1 MVKRLKTFNFLNNKR
16 TFIIPE
22 SEGLSEEELQRIIG
36 SAKQSDL
43 VVAIESINA
52 LCLRDERSAQFNLY
66 IKNEKETL
74 YGQTIKLPYPKST
87 DFYELLSRFDTK
99 RRRAIDVEEL
109 EQKEKGAITASEI
122 PNKQTPYNHPSII
135 VTPET
140 HPHLI
145 SSKSDVNE
153 ELKDKVSEKMAYD
166 TIAEAFGDSE
176 QADDKAVQEEPLSEI
191 EEEEQAPELKEC
203 ENCGFEN
210 ESTAKFCSECGAN
223 LVNIEQ
229 IENVGQGMSKAVQKE
244 MLQAGSEETEQ
255 ETLNVDPKSEYQ
267 SSSDDMHQLL
277 KVKDGLKDRA
287 QIEKDVA
294 LEFESKKA
302 EAIKAAD
309 KKIQQEKQ
317 KELEELERTFNEKQ
331 ELARTEALETLSID
345 EKAEVDSR
353 VEAMKNYL
361 KRVYEAGLRSIEEGV
376 NMKSAND

>member
-1 MVKRLKTFNFLNNKR
+1 MAKRLKTFNFLNNKR

-22 SEGLSEEELQRIIG
+22 SEGLSEEELQRIVG
-36 SAKQSDL
+36 STKQSDL
-43 VVAIESINA
+43 VVAIESVNA
-52 LCLRDERSAQFNLY
+52 LFLRDERLAQFNLY

-145 SSKSDVNE
+145 SSKSDVRE
-153 ELKDKVSEKMAYD
+153 ELKDKASEKMAYD
-166 TIAEAFGDSE
+166 TISEAFGDSE
-176 QADDKAVQEEPLSEI
+176 QIDDKVAKEEPLSEI
-191 EEEEQAPELKEC
+191 EEEVPELKEC

-210 ESTAKFCSECGAN
+210 EGTAKFCSECGAN

-229 IENVGQGMSKAVQKE
+229 NQNMGQGMSKAVQKE
-244 MLQAGSEETEQ
+244 MLQAVSEETEQ
-255 ETLNVDPKSEYQ
+255 ETLFVDSKSEYQ

-309 KKIQQEKQ
+309 EKVQQEKQ
-317 KELEELERTFNEKQ
+317 KELEDLERTFNEKQ

>member
-1 MVKRLKTFNFLNNKR
+1 MAKGLKALNFLNNKR
-16 TFIIPE
+16 TFTIPE
-22 SEGLSEEELQRIIG
+22 SVGLSEEEKNRIIT
-36 SAKQSDL
+36 SPKFDDF
-43 VVAIESINA
+43 VINIESLNFVF
-52 LCLRDERSAQFNLY
+52 LRDEREVQANVY
-66 IKNEKETL
+66 IQTEKEVL
-74 YGQTIKLPYPKST
+74 YGQTLNFPYPKST
-87 DFYELLSRFDTK
+87 NFYDLLEKFNTK
-99 RRRAIDVEEL
+99 KRRAIDVEEL

-122 PNKQTPYNHPSII
+122 PNKQTPYSNPSII

-140 HPHLI
+140 HPHLK
-145 SSKSDVNE
+145 SNKSDVKE
-153 ELKDKVSEKMAYD
+153 ELKDNVSEKMAYD
-166 TIAEAFGDSE
+166 TIAESFGDLE

-191 EEEEQAPELKEC
+191 EEEQVPELKEC

-229 IENVGQGMSKAVQKE
+229 NQNIGQGMSKAVQKE
-244 MLQAGSEETEQ
+244 MLQVVSEETKQ
-255 ETLNVDPKSEYQ
+255 ETLFVDSKSEYQ
-267 SSSDDMHQLL
+267 SFSDDMHQLL

-309 KKIQQEKQ
+309 KKIQQEK
-317 KELEELERTFNEKQ
+317 KEELEVLERTFNEKQ

>member
-1 MVKRLKTFNFLNNKR
+1 MAKGLKALNFLNNKR
-16 TFIIPE
+16 TFTIPE
-22 SEGLSEEELQRIIG
+22 SVGLSEEEKNRIIT
-36 SAKQSDL
+36 SPKFDDF
-43 VVAIESINA
+43 VINIESLNFVF
-52 LCLRDERSAQFNLY
+52 LRDEREVQVNVY
-66 IKNEKETL
+66 IKTEKEVL
-74 YGQTIKLPYPKST
+74 YGQTLKFPYPKST
-87 DFYELLSRFDTK
+87 NFYDLLEKFNTK
-99 RRRAIDVEEL
+99 KRRAIDVEEL
-109 EQKEKGAITASEI
+109 EQKEKGAITASDF
-122 PNKQTPYNHPSII
+122 PNKQTPYSHPSII
-135 VTPET
+135 VTPD
-140 HPHLI
+140 LK
-145 SSKSDVNE
+145 SNKSDVKE

-176 QADDKAVQEEPLSEI
+176 QVDDKVVQEELHSEL
-191 EEEEQAPELKEC
+191 EEEEQVSELKEC

-229 IENVGQGMSKAVQKE
+229 NQNIGQGMSKAVQKE
-244 MLQAGSEETEQ
+244 MLQAVSEETEQ
-255 ETLNVDPKSEYQ
+255 ETLIVDPKSEYQ

-309 KKIQQEKQ
+309 EKVQQEKQ

-345 EKAEVDSR
+345 EKAEVDAR

>member
-1 MVKRLKTFNFLNNKR
+1 MAKGLKALNFLNNKR
-16 TFIIPE
+16 TFTIPE
-22 SEGLSEEELQRIIG
+22 SVGLSEEEKNRIIT
-36 SAKQSDL
+36 SPKFDDF
-43 VVAIESINA
+43 VINIESLNFVF
-52 LCLRDERSAQFNLY
+52 LRDEREVQANVY
-66 IKNEKETL
+66 IKTEKEVL
-74 YGQTIKLPYPKST
+74 YGQTLNFPYPKST
-87 DFYELLSRFDTK
+87 NFYDLLEKFNTK
-99 RRRAIDVEEL
+99 KRRAIDVEEL
-109 EQKEKGAITASEI
+109 EQQEKGAITASDL
-122 PNKQTPYNHPSII
+122 PNGQLPYNNPSII
-135 VTPET
+135 VTP
-140 HPHLI
+140 HLK
-145 SSKSDVNE
+145 SDKSDVKE

-176 QADDKAVQEEPLSEI
+176 QGDDKAAKEEPLSEF
-191 EEEEQAPELKEC
+191 EEEEVPELKEC

-229 IENVGQGMSKAVQKE
+229 NQNIGQGMSKAVQKE
-244 MLQAGSEETEQ
+244 MLQAVSEETKQ
-255 ETLNVDPKSEYQ
+255 ETLFVDPKSEYQ
-267 SSSDDMHQLL
+267 SHSDDMHQLL

-294 LEFESKKA
+294 LEFESRKA

>member
-1 MVKRLKTFNFLNNKR
+1 MAKGLKALNFLNNKR
-16 TFIIPE
+16 TFTIPE
-22 SEGLSEEELQRIIG
+22 SVGLSEEEKNRIIT
-36 SAKQSDL
+36 SPKFDDF
-43 VVAIESINA
+43 VINIESLNFVF
-52 LCLRDERSAQFNLY
+52 LRDEREVQANVY
-66 IKNEKETL
+66 IKTEKEVL
-74 YGQTIKLPYPKST
+74 YGQTLKFPYPKST
-87 DFYELLSRFDTK
+87 NFYDLLEKFNTK
-99 RRRAIDVEEL
+99 KRRAIDVEEL
-109 EQKEKGAITASEI
+109 EQQEKGAITASEI
-122 PNKQTPYNHPSII
+122 PNKQSPYNHPSII
-135 VTPET
+135 VTP
-140 HPHLI
+140 HLK
-145 SSKSDVNE
+145 SDKSDVKE

-176 QADDKAVQEEPLSEI
+176 QGDDKAVQEEPLSEI
-191 EEEEQAPELKEC
+191 EEEEVSELKEC
-203 ENCGFEN
+203 ETCGFEN
-210 ESTAKFCSECGAN
+210 DSTAKFCSECGAN

-229 IENVGQGMSKAVQKE
+229 NQNMGQGMSKAVQKE
-244 MLQAGSEETEQ
+244 ALQAVSEETEQ
-255 ETLNVDPKSEYQ
+255 ETVIVDTKSEYQ
-267 SSSDDMHQLL
+267 SHSDDMHQLL

-294 LEFESKKA
+294 LEFESRKA

-309 KKIQQEKQ
+309 EKVQQEKQ

>member
-1 MVKRLKTFNFLNNKR
+1 MAKALKTFNFLNNKR
-16 TFIIPE
+16 TFTIPE
-22 SEGLSEEELQRIIG
+22 SVGLSEEEKNRIIT
-36 SAKQSDL
+36 SPKFDDF
-43 VVAIESINA
+43 VINIESLNFVF
-52 LCLRDERSAQFNLY
+52 LRDEREVQANVY
-66 IKNEKETL
+66 IKTEKEVL
-74 YGQTIKLPYPKST
+74 YGQTLKFPYPKST
-87 DFYELLSRFDTK
+87 NFYDLLEKFNTK
-99 RRRAIDVEEL
+99 KRRAIDVEEL

-122 PNKQTPYNHPSII
+122 PNKQTPYNDPLLVRVPSERSEEGDIPAEDYSS
-135 VTPET
+135 PE
-140 HPHLI
+140 
-145 SSKSDVNE
+145 
-153 ELKDKVSEKMAYD
+153 EKMSYG

-176 QADDKAVQEEPLSEI
+176 KMDDKAVQEEPLSEI
-191 EEEEQAPELKEC
+191 EEEEQDSELKEC

-229 IENVGQGMSKAVQKE
+229 NQNIGQGMSKAVQKE
-244 MLQAGSEETEQ
+244 MLQAVSEETEQ
-255 ETLNVDPKSEYQ
+255 ETFIVDPKSEYQ

-294 LEFESKKA
+294 LEFEGKKTA
-302 EAIKAAD
+302 AIRAAD
-309 KKIQQEKQ
+309 EKVEAEKQ
-317 KELEELERTFNEKQ
+317 KELEELERTFNKKQ